1 MLGNQT
7 QFPLMI
13 GPGPLEL
20 GAARLVFSQLS
31 ASAAPAVMPKD
42 ARTTHV
48 VIRNRLNLILL
59 SRLF

>member
-1 MLGNQT
+1 
-7 QFPLMI
+7 MI

-48 VIRNRLNLILL
+48 VTRNRLNLILL